1 MINIQIFADDDG
13 LTSLAI
19 EINNN
24 RKLLLKSGYLDED
37 SLHPPVSGFAPENS
51 IEIWLVNSTF
61 NDESENSQ
69 NKEI

>member
-1 MINIQIFADDDG
+1 MINIQIFANDAG

-19 EINNN
+19 EINSNK
-24 RKLLLKSGYLDED
+24 KLLLEPGCLDED

-51 IEIWLVNSTF
+51 IEIWLVNSIF

>member
-1 MINIQIFADDDG
+1 MINIQIFADDEG

-24 RKLLLKSGYLDED
+24 RKLLLKPGYPDED
-37 SLHPPVSGFAPENS
+37 GLHLPVSGFAPENS

-61 NDESENSQ
+61 NDESENSR
-69 NKEI
+69 NKEF